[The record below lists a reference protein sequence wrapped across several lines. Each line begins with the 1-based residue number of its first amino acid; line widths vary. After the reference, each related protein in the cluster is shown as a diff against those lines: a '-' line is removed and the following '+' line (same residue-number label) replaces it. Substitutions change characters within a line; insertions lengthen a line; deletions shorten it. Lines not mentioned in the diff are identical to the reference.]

1 VTEKLLYEARDAV
14 ARVTFNRPQ
23 VHNAID
29 LEMRDALWS
38 LLDAIEADDDVG
50 VLLFRGAGDGVL
62 ETGGRPRTTA
72 KGAQAGRR
80 PGIGAFSA
88 GADIAEFGTAP
99 SYTEA
104 RRARLERDLW
114 GRLLHFAKPAIA
126 AIHGYALGAGCELS
140 LLCDFRIAA
149 EDALIGLPEAKLGYI
164 PTAGGTQTLQRTIG
178 PGRALDMLL
187 TAEPIDAQ
195 RALDYGLVHQVVP
208 RDSLDGAAEDL
219 ARRLLAQPAAP
230 LRAAKR
236 ALVEGRDLPLPAAL
250 QLESHLRRT
259 LAS

>member
-1 VTEKLLYEARDAV
+1 VNTPLLYDPHNGI
-14 ARVTFNRPQ
+14 ARVTFNRPE

-29 LEMRDALWS
+29 LQMRDALWS
-38 LLDAIEADDDVG
+38 LLDAIEADDEVG
-50 VLLFRGAGDGVL
+50 VVLFRGAGD
-62 ETGGRPRTTA
+62 
-72 KGAQAGRR
+72 K
-80 PGIGAFSA
+80 AFSA
-88 GADIAEFGTAP
+88 GADISEFGTAP

-114 GRLLHFAKPAIA
+114 GRLLHFAKPTIA

-164 PTAGGTQTLQRTIG
+164 PTAGGTQTLPRTAG
-178 PGRALDMLL
+178 PGRALDLLL
-187 TAEPIDAQ
+187 TAEPIDAR

-208 RDSLDGAAEDL
+208 LNQLDAAADAL
-219 ARRLLAQPAAP
+219 ARRLLAQPAAA

-236 ALVEGRDLPLPAAL
+236 ALIEGRDLPLPTAL
-250 QLESHLRRT
+250 RLEAHLRRQLEQT
-259 LAS
+259 RF